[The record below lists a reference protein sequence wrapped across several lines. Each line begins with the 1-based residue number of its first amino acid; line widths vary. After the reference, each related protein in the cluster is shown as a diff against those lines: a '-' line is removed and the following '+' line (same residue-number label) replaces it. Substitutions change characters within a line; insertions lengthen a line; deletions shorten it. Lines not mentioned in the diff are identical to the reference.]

1 MYALRAN
8 INKSVFGKI
17 LLGIEK
23 VVKTFS
29 IPNKKFSK
37 NGILVKSKLNIINYI
52 KRKRLF
58 FLK

>member
-1 MYALRAN
+1 MYTLRAY

-29 IPNKKFSK
+29 IFNKTFSK
-37 NGILVKSKLNIINYI
+37 NGILFCALRAFINKILYI
-52 KRKRLF
+52 
-58 FLK
+58 